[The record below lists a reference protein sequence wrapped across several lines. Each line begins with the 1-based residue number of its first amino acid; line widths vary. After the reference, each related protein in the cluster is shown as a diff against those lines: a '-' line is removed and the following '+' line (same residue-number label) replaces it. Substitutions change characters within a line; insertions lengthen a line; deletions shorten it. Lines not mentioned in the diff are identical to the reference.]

1 MGSLPLGVRTPPF
14 GPFVRD
20 DGAGRFGSEKLSAL
34 FRGLA
39 TAARLPAR
47 GPQVE
52 RLLAIAFRHV
62 TFVRPTG
69 VRLSGN
75 GHI

>member
-1 MGSLPLGVRTPPF
+1 LF
-14 GPFVRD
+14 
-20 DGAGRFGSEKLSAL
+20 AL

-39 TAARLPAR
+39 TAGRLPAK

-52 RLLAIAFRHV
+52 RLPAITFGHV
-62 TFVRPTG
+62 SFVRPPG